1 MPAILYCYSNM
12 GKHYIHEYLTLSDN
26 EGLNLKFDNQQKTF
40 FGLSFLDSEVE
51 ECFVFDII
59 SEAPESEK
67 DKILMLNAKEPQTDV
82 KASTRNSAPCFT
94 VYTPMIFL
102 TF

>member
-1 MPAILYCYSNM
+1 LAKFVSHKN
-12 GKHYIHEYLTLSDN
+12 N

-67 DKILMLNAKEPQTDV
+67 AKILMLNAKEPQTDV
-82 KASTRNSAPCFT
+82 
-94 VYTPMIFL
+94 I
-102 TF
+102 

>member
-1 MPAILYCYSNM
+1 M
-12 GKHYIHEYLTLSDN
+12 GKHYIHEYLTPSDN

-59 SEAPESEK
+59 SIGVFFLHLFE
-67 DKILMLNAKEPQTDV
+67 DNANFV
-82 KASTRNSAPCFT
+82 KLFSGKNGFIGWNGTLIF
-94 VYTPMIFL
+94 IFL
-102 TF
+102 SNWEIFYK